1 MDESMTWAA
10 LGTVLFIAMHLLAGR
25 FHSLVGSHQ
34 RPQYSLLTGATT
46 AYLFLKLFPEVAM
59 AATFVESG
67 PGDLGVRP
75 RLMFGVALAGFI
87 AYYAV
92 EVWAHSSPLAG
103 PGQSRTDKVYTAH
116 LASYAF
122 FNAAVA
128 FLMPH
133 YMAQGTGSGVVYLL
147 AIALHLLVLDHAL
160 AEVHGGRYG
169 KVARTVH
176 SGGLIVGFAL
186 AGFLGS
192 PPPEA
197 LIGPVLA
204 FLAGAI
210 TLQVV
215 REEVPE
221 HKFGRPA
228 IFAVGATLMAL
239 LILASEVTG

>member
-1 MDESMTWAA
+1 MDPSTTWAA
-10 LGTVLFIAMHLLAGR
+10 LGTVSFIAVHLLAGR

-46 AYLFLKLFPEVAM
+46 AYLFLKLLPEVAM
-59 AATFVESG
+59 AATLVESG
-67 PGDLGVRP
+67 PAGAQVRP
-75 RLMFGVALAGFI
+75 RLMFAVALAGFI

-103 PGQSRTDKVYTAH
+103 PGQSRTDKVYTTH

-133 YMAQGTGSGVVYLL
+133 YMAQGPGAGVVYLL

-160 AEVHGGRYG
+160 AGVHGGRYG

-176 SGGLIVGFAL
+176 SGGLILGFAL
-186 AGFLGS
+186 AGLLGL

-197 LIGPVLA
+197 FVGPVLA

-221 HKFGRPA
+221 HKLGRPA
-228 IFAVGATLMAL
+228 IFAVGAALMAL
-239 LILASEVTG
+239 LILGSEAMG